1 MKKCFVSIISIA
13 LLCVVGSLY
22 VAGKTANEV
31 CVTGLSVE
39 MLSNPVGL
47 STSNPRLSWK
57 LESNLRDVRQTD
69 YRILVA
75 SSMNN
80 LDKGIGDIWDSGIV
94 ESDQSLYIPY
104 GGKSLES
111 GARYYWKVRVS
122 TNNGI
127 CSWTKPA
134 FWQMA
139 LLSSTEWKAQW
150 IGGTFPSDNIN
161 IEHTQVLARYLRKEF
176 DLGGK
181 IMKATLYVSGLGLYQ
196 AYLNGHMLGSVD
208 GNDVSKGTQ
217 YLSPTVADYNK
228 AVYYNTFD
236 VTSFVKK
243 GGNAVGVMLGNGRYV
258 KMRQKNVLHYD
269 MPKLLLQM
277 EVVYADG
284 RKELVCSDQSWQ
296 ISVNGPVRTNNEWD
310 GETYDATK
318 EQSFY
323 GWTMPG
329 YVKANAKS
337 AQAQWKAADKVTA
350 PTGVLTAQQNPNI
363 KVMDY
368 VHPVNI
374 TELPG
379 KDRNGNK
386 TFIVDMG
393 QNMVGWLQFD
403 NSQANLADT
412 VTLRFAE
419 TLNPDGSLYM
429 ANLRKALVTDKYYST
444 PSNKNVRW
452 HPVFTYHG
460 FRYVEVKGFKTKPA
474 AEKFLGVVLH
484 DDMPSTA
491 TLETSNG
498 VINTVFKNAYW
509 GIRGNYRG
517 MPTDCPQRDERM
529 GWLGDRTTG
538 CYGEA
543 YMFNNH
549 QLYSKWLR
557 DIEEA
562 MNENGSIPNV
572 VPVYWNIRNDNIT
585 WPAAFI
591 TSADMIYEQYG
602 DYQPIVSHYAAMK
615 KWLAYMKGK
624 YGQDGIITKDQYGD
638 WCMPPESLNLIHSKD
653 PSRITKG
660 PLLSTAFYYYLC
672 GLMSKFATLAGH
684 PEDVQF
690 FANEQEVTK
699 SAFNKAFFNETEGC
713 YDNNTVTANML
724 PLYFGMVPTGNEQKV
739 FNNIVKK
746 TEVDFGG
753 HVSTGVVGIEELMRG
768 LTKFGNPEL
777 AFKIASN
784 DTYPSWGY
792 MAKNGATTIWEL
804 WNGNTADPAMN
815 SGNHVMLLG
824 DLLIWDMEY
833 IGGISAA
840 EPGFKTVQLKPYPV
854 KGMTYANASYDSV
867 AGVIES
873 NWKKENG
880 EFKWNIVIPA
890 NTSAIVY
897 VPVNGKVSAADKQSV
912 EDAGGKFISDEDG
925 FARFT
930 FSSGN
935 YSIRTNYKE

>member
-1 MKKCFVSIISIA
+1 MHKSFAFIISIA
-13 LLCVVGSLY
+13 LLWAVESFS
-22 VAGKTANEV
+22 VAGKTTNV
-31 CVTGLSVE
+31 VSVTGLSVE

-47 STSNPRLSWK
+47 GTSHPRFSWK
-57 LESNLRDVRQTD
+57 LESSSQDVRQND

-75 SSMNN
+75 SSIKY
-80 LDKGIGDIWDSGIV
+80 LDKGIGDLWDSGV
-94 ESDQSLYIPY
+94 VRSDQSLYIPY

-122 TNNGI
+122 TNKGV
-127 CSWTKPA
+127 CAWTKPA
-134 FWQMA
+134 LWQMA
-139 LLSSTEWKAQW
+139 LLSSAEWKAQW
-150 IGGTFPSDNIN
+150 IGGNFPSDNID
-161 IEHTQVLARYLRKEF
+161 IEHTQVLSRYLRKEF
-176 DLGGK
+176 NLGGK
-181 IMKATLYVSGLGLYQ
+181 IRKATLYISGLGLYQ
-196 AYLNGHMLGSVD
+196 AYLNGKMLGSVD
-208 GNDVSKGTQ
+208 GNAVSEGTQ
-217 YLSPTVADYNK
+217 YLSPTLSDYNK
-228 AVYYNTFD
+228 TVYYNTFD
-236 VTSFVKK
+236 VTTLVNK
-243 GGNAVGVMLGNGRYV
+243 GGNAIGVMLGNGRYV
-258 KMRQKNVLHYD
+258 AMRQKNVLHYD

-284 RKELVCSDQSWQ
+284 HKELICSDPSWQ

-318 EQSFY
+318 EQAFY

-329 YVKANAKS
+329 YIKSNRNYSKAEWKS
-337 AQAQWKAADKVTA
+337 ADKVAA

-379 KDRNGNK
+379 TDGNGNK
-386 TFIVDMG
+386 TYIVDMG
-393 QNMVGWLQFD
+393 QNMVGWLQFK
-403 NSQANLADT
+403 NLQSNLADS

-419 TLNPDGSLYM
+419 TLKPDGSLYM
-429 ANLRKALVTDKYYST
+429 ANLRKALVTDNYFSST
-444 PSNKNVRW
+444 DNKQVCW
-452 HPVFTYHG
+452 HPTFIYHG
-460 FRYVEVKGFKTKPA
+460 FRYVEVKGFKTRPDA
-474 AEKFLGVVLH
+474 DNFLGVVLY
-484 DDMPSTA
+484 DDMASTA
-491 TLETSNG
+491 ALETSNE

-543 YMFNNH
+543 YMFDNH

-562 MNENGSIPNV
+562 QNEAGSLTNV
-572 VPVYWNIRNDNIT
+572 APIYWLVRSDNMT
-585 WPAAFI
+585 WPGVFI
-591 TSADMIYEQYG
+591 TAADMMYNQYG
-602 DYQPIVSHYAAMK
+602 DSQPIVTHYPAMK
-615 KWLAYMKGK
+615 KWLSYMKETYGK
-624 YGQDGIITKDQYGD
+624 DGIITKDKYGD

-660 PLLSTAFYYYLC
+660 AVLSTAFYYYLC
-672 GLMSKFATLAGH
+672 GLMSKFAPLAGH
-684 PEDVQF
+684 PEDEQF
-690 FANEQEVTK
+690 YVNEQEVTK
-699 SAFNKAFFNETEGC
+699 TAFNKAFFNETEGY
-713 YDNNTVTANML
+713 YDNNTVTANIL
-724 PLYFGMVPTGNEQKV
+724 PLYFGMVPSGYEQKV
-739 FNNIVKK
+739 FDHIVNK

-768 LTKFGNPEL
+768 LTKFGNPGL

-824 DLLIWDMEY
+824 DLLIWDMGY
-833 IGGISAA
+833 VGGISAA
-840 EPGFKTVQLKPYPV
+840 EPGFRTVQLKPYPV
-854 KGMTYANASYDSV
+854 KGLTYAKASYDSV
-867 AGVIES
+867 LGKIVS
-873 NWKKENG
+873 DWKKENG
-880 EFKWNIVIPA
+880 EFNWDIVIPA
-890 NTSAIVY
+890 NASANVY
-897 VPVNGKVSAADKQSV
+897 VPVNGKISTADRQSV
-912 EDAGGKFISDEDG
+912 EDAGGKFISEGDG
-925 FARFT
+925 FALFA
-930 FSSGN
+930 FHSGS
-935 YSIRTNYKE
+935 YSIKTGYKE